1 MKATANTYANRA
13 VLVIGGLGFV
23 GVNVTRRLLDLGAR
37 VRVMT
42 PTRER
47 HAEQASAFER
57 QGAHVVEGDVRDP
70 HIVARLVA
78 DQQVIFNL
86 SGQSGAVR
94 SMEDPWTD
102 LDVNLRG
109 NLVLLEAIREVSP
122 GAKLVLAG
130 SRLQYGKPAR
140 VPVAEDDER
149 TPLCL
154 HAIHKQT
161 AEEYLR
167 LYARLFG
174 LRSSIARVT
183 NPFGPGQPTGR
194 TAYGVV
200 NRLIH
205 LALDDQPLT
214 IYGDGAQRRDY
225 IFVDDLIDALLL
237 LGATAESDGRVYNV
251 GSGTATRMID
261 VARMI
266 VDVAGTGR
274 VEHAEWPPLA
284 EQIETGDFVADIT
297 RIEQELGWRPRVS
310 LRDGIERTVAFYR
323 QQVAT

>member
-1 MKATANTYANRA
+1 MTARAYSDRA

-23 GVNVTRRLLDLGAR
+23 GVNLTRRLAADGAR
-37 VRVMT
+37 VRVLT

-47 HAEQASAFER
+47 HAEQAAVFER
-57 QGAHVVEGDVRDP
+57 DGVRVFEGDVRDP

-78 DQQVIFNL
+78 DQEIVFNL

-109 NLVLLEAIREVSP
+109 NLVVLEAIREVSP

-130 SRLQYGKPAR
+130 SRLQYGRPAR

-174 LRSSIARVT
+174 LRSAVARVT
-183 NPFGPGQPTGR
+183 NPFGPGQPSGR
-194 TAYGVV
+194 TAYGVI

-205 LALDDQPLT
+205 CALDDQPLT

-225 IFVDDLIDALLL
+225 IFIEDLIDALLL
-237 LGATAESDGRVYNV
+237 LGATPESDGRVYNV

-261 VARMI
+261 VAHLI
-266 VDVAGTGR
+266 TEIAGTGR
-274 VEHAEWPPLA
+274 IQHAEWPPLA

-297 RIEQELGWRPRVS
+297 RIERELGWTPRVP
-310 LRDGIERTVAFYR
+310 LREGIARTVTFYR
-323 QQVAT
+323 QHVAS